1 MRPFALLLAVFLVT
15 APFESRG
22 AATWDLTELYP
33 SADAWSTEQT
43 KVAQQIATLPQFKGT
58 LARSPQQLLAALQA
72 ESVSNKEANRLAA
85 YAALRRDEDVRVS
98 DSQERAQTAIALL
111 SSIGEATSWMN
122 PEILAIG
129 ADKVHAFEQQ
139 SPELEK
145 LYGHFLDGVLR
156 GAPHTLS
163 AEAEGVVAAAA
174 NMAQQPNSIFS
185 QLANGDLPFPTI
197 TLSDGTQARLDTPA
211 YEKYRQS
218 PNRAD
223 RKLVFDSFWN
233 TWSRYQGTFGQILA
247 TQVMTEE
254 FDASV
259 HHYPSALADAL
270 FADNMPAAVY
280 EQLVAQA
287 NAGLPQ
293 MYRYLRLRKQR
304 LGVQGDLAYYD
315 VYPSLFEAPK
325 SLSFSVE
332 DAKKLA
338 FEATVP
344 FGPEYRKKLQHG
356 FDGRWIDIAPHPGKA
371 PGGYMNP
378 GAYDVHPY
386 LLLNYNDDYQSLSTY
401 VHEWGHAVHTLL
413 ANEVQPYPT
422 ANYSAFT
429 AETASISNEMLL
441 NDKLV
446 AHARTNSEKLYYLG
460 QGLELIRGSFFRQVM
475 FAEFQLSIHQE
486 LEQGRA
492 LSGQRL
498 TDLYCGVLKKYYGD
512 AQGAM
517 KIDPAYCI
525 EWAFVPHFYYGFYV
539 WQYATSIAGA
549 SQLTD
554 AIERGDKDARTRF
567 INMLKAGGS
576 DYPYNLYRK
585 AGLDMATPAPYQALV
600 ARMSRIMDQIEALSA
615 TKKEAGTKSGESHR
629 P

>member
-1 MRPFALLLAVFLVT
+1 MRPFALFLAAIFLT
-15 APFESRG
+15 ASFESRG
-22 AATWDLTELYP
+22 GATWDLTDLYS
-33 SADAWSTEQT
+33 SAEAWSSARV
-43 KVAQQIATLPQFKGT
+43 KVAQQVAELGQFKGT

-72 ESVSNKEANRLAA
+72 VSGATKEANRLAA
-85 YAALRRDEDVRVS
+85 YAGLERDEDLRIS
-98 DSQERAQTAIALL
+98 DSQERAQIAVSLL

-129 ADKVHAFEQQ
+129 ADRVHAFEQQ

-145 LYGHFLDGVLR
+145 LFGHFLDGVLR
-156 GAPHTLS
+156 AAPHTLS
-163 AEAEGVVAAAA
+163 AEAEGVAAAAA
-174 NMAQQPNSIFS
+174 NLSQQPDAIFA
-185 QLANGDLPFPTI
+185 QLANAELPFPTI
-197 TLSDGTQARLDTPA
+197 KLSDGTQVRLDTPA

-218 PNRAD
+218 SNRAD
-223 RKLVFDSFWN
+223 RKLVFDSFWG
-233 TWSRYQGTFGQILA
+233 TWSKYQGTIGQVLA
-247 TQVMTEE
+247 TQIMTEE
-254 FDASV
+254 FDSTV

-293 MYRYLRLRKQR
+293 MHRYLRLRKQR
-304 LGVQGDLAYYD
+304 LGIEADLGYYD
-315 VYPSLFEAPK
+315 VYPSMFEPPK
-325 SLSFSVE
+325 SVSFTVE
-332 DAKKLA
+332 DAKRLA
-338 FEATVP
+338 LEATAP

-356 FDGRWIDIAPHPGKA
+356 FDSRWIDISPHTGKA

-413 ANEVQPYPT
+413 ANEAQPYPT
-422 ANYSAFT
+422 SNYSAFI

-441 NDKLV
+441 NDNLV
-446 AHARTNSEKLYYLG
+446 AHAKTNSEKLYYLG
-460 QGLELIRGSFFRQVM
+460 QGLELIRSSFFRQVM

-498 TDLYCGVLKKYYGD
+498 TDLYCGVLEKYYGD

-517 KIDPAYCI
+517 KVDPAYCI

-549 SQLTD
+549 VQLTD
-554 AIERGDKDARTRF
+554 AIEHGDKDARTRF
-567 INMLKAGGS
+567 ISMLRAGGS

-585 AGLDMATPAPYQALV
+585 AGLDMATAAPYQALV
-600 ARMSRIMDQIEALSA
+600 ARMSRIMDQIEALQ
-615 TKKEAGTKSGESHR
+615 SGKAKAR
-629 P
+629 